1 MARFILRQPISFL
14 DGTGFS
20 ITGGNEEITL
30 TENTTVTF
38 NIGQDVSTNS
48 SVIFNTVTSSLF
60 NVDDSSIK
68 IENQSIT
75 GNTSII
81 SNFTISNNLVAAQ
94 NVTVQGGVTAEEFI
108 SELTQSTIIF
118 KSGSTQFGDTIDDLH
133 NLTGSLSLSGSFIT
147 NGVEVSEISNDTAL
161 TDGSSQALI
170 TENALKTYLTTETE
184 DFQNYLRKSFVHTGS
199 FVSSATQSFTAVT
212 ASAPLGITTTTIEDF
227 MFFNN
232 GTFMET
238 DALTMQQSGSRM
250 FLFINTDS
258 IGYDLDNNDE
268 IVAFGKFNS

>member
-212 ASAPLGITTTTIEDF
+212 ASAPSGIATTTIEDF

-238 DALTMQQSGSRM
+238 DALRIQQSGSRM

>member
-30 TENTTVTF
+30 TENTSVTF

-81 SNFTISNNLVAAQ
+81 SDFTISNNFFL
-94 NVTVQGGVTAEEFI
+94 G
-108 SELTQSTIIF
+108 
-118 KSGSTQFGDTIDDLH
+118 
-133 NLTGSLSLSGSFIT
+133 LS
-147 NGVEVSEISNDTAL
+147 N
-161 TDGSSQALI
+161 
-170 TENALKTYLTTETE
+170 
-184 DFQNYLRKSFVHTGS
+184 
-199 FVSSATQSFTAVT
+199 
-212 ASAPLGITTTTIEDF
+212 
-227 MFFNN
+227 
-232 GTFMET
+232 
-238 DALTMQQSGSRM
+238 
-250 FLFINTDS
+250 
-258 IGYDLDNNDE
+258 
-268 IVAFGKFNS
+268 

>member
-48 SVIFNTVTSSLF
+48 NVIFNTVTSSLL
-60 NVDDSSIK
+60 NVDNSSIK
-68 IENQSIT
+68 LENQSIT

-81 SNFTISNNLVAAQ
+81 SDFTISNNLVANQ

-108 SELTQSTIIF
+108 SELTQSTTIF

-212 ASAPLGITTTTIEDF
+212 PSAPSGIATTTIEDF

-238 DALTMQQSGSRM
+238 DALTIQQSGSKM

>member
-108 SELTQSTIIF
+108 SELTQSTTIF

-212 ASAPLGITTTTIEDF
+212 ASAPSGIATTTIEDF

-238 DALTMQQSGSRM
+238 DALTIQQSGSKM

>member
-38 NIGQDVSTNS
+38 NIGQEVSTNS

-108 SELTQSTIIF
+108 SELTQSTLIF

-212 ASAPLGITTTTIEDF
+212 ASAPSGIATTTIEDF

-238 DALTMQQSGSRM
+238 DALRIQQSGSRM

>member
-30 TENTTVTF
+30 TENTTITF

-48 SVIFNTVTSSLF
+48 NVIFNTVTSSLL
-60 NVDDSSIK
+60 NVDNSSIK
-68 IENQSIT
+68 LENQSIT

-81 SNFTISNNLVAAQ
+81 SDFTISNNLVANQ

-108 SELTQSTIIF
+108 SELTQSTTIF

-212 ASAPLGITTTTIEDF
+212 ASAPSGIATTTIEDF

-238 DALTMQQSGSRM
+238 DALTIQQSGSKM

>member
-1 MARFILRQPISFL
+1 MVNTTSDKSITDQIYISFNFL
-14 DGTGFS
+14 YFLTALFKLLLSMGFS
-20 ITGGNEEITL
+20 
-30 TENTTVTF
+30 F
-38 NIGQDVSTNS
+38 
-48 SVIFNTVTSSLF
+48 VISFERELHTHP
-60 NVDDSSIK
+60 
-68 IENQSIT
+68 
-75 GNTSII
+75 
-81 SNFTISNNLVAAQ
+81 
-94 NVTVQGGVTAEEFI
+94 GGVCTHTLVGFGSCLYTMI
-108 SELTQSTIIF
+108 SVHLNDKYNSDSADPARICAQIVSGMGFLGSATIF

-212 ASAPLGITTTTIEDF
+212 ASAPSGIATTTIEDF

-238 DALTMQQSGSRM
+238 DALTIQQSGSKM

>member
-1 MARFILRQPISFL
+1 M
-14 DGTGFS
+14 
-20 ITGGNEEITL
+20 
-30 TENTTVTF
+30 
-38 NIGQDVSTNS
+38 
-48 SVIFNTVTSSLF
+48 
-60 NVDDSSIK
+60 
-68 IENQSIT
+68 
-75 GNTSII
+75 
-81 SNFTISNNLVAAQ
+81 
-94 NVTVQGGVTAEEFI
+94 
-108 SELTQSTIIF
+108 
-118 KSGSTQFGDTIDDLH
+118 
-133 NLTGSLSLSGSFIT
+133 SGSFIT

-199 FVSSATQSFTAVT
+199 FVSSATQSFTTVT
-212 ASAPLGITTTTIEDF
+212 ASAPSGIATTTIEDF

-238 DALTMQQSGSRM
+238 DALAIQQSGSRM
-250 FLFINTDS
+250 LLFINTDS

>member
-30 TENTTVTF
+30 TENTTITF

-48 SVIFNTVTSSLF
+48 NVIFNTVTSSLL
-60 NVDDSSIK
+60 NVDNSSIK
-68 IENQSIT
+68 LENQSIT

-81 SNFTISNNLVAAQ
+81 SDFTISNNLVANQ

-108 SELTQSTIIF
+108 SELTQSTTIF

-170 TENALKTYLTTETE
+170 TENALRTYLTTEAE

-212 ASAPLGITTTTIEDF
+212 ASAPSGIATTTIEDF

-238 DALTMQQSGSRM
+238 DALTIQQSGSKM

>member
-48 SVIFNTVTSSLF
+48 NVIFNTVTSSLL
-60 NVDDSSIK
+60 NVDNSSIK
-68 IENQSIT
+68 LENQSIT

-81 SNFTISNNLVAAQ
+81 SDFTISNNLVANQ

-108 SELTQSTIIF
+108 SELTQSTTIF

-212 ASAPLGITTTTIEDF
+212 ASAPSGIATTTIEDF

-238 DALTMQQSGSRM
+238 DALTIQQSGSRM

>member
-48 SVIFNTVTSSLF
+48 NVIFNTVTSSLL
-60 NVDDSSIK
+60 NVDNSSIK
-68 IENQSIT
+68 VENQSIT

-81 SNFTISNNLVAAQ
+81 SDFTISNNLVAAQ

-108 SELTQSTIIF
+108 SELTQSTTIF

-212 ASAPLGITTTTIEDF
+212 ASAPSGIATTTIEDF

-238 DALTMQQSGSRM
+238 DALTIQQSGSKM

>member
-38 NIGQDVSTNS
+38 NIGQEVSTNS

-81 SNFTISNNLVAAQ
+81 SDFTISSNLVANQ
-94 NVTVQGGVTAEEFI
+94 NMTVQGGVTAEEFI
-108 SELTQSTIIF
+108 SELTQSTTIF

-212 ASAPLGITTTTIEDF
+212 ASAPSGIATTTIEDF

-238 DALTMQQSGSRM
+238 DALRIQQSGSRM

>member
-108 SELTQSTIIF
+108 SELTQSTTIF

-212 ASAPLGITTTTIEDF
+212 ASAPSGIATTTIEDF

-238 DALTMQQSGSRM
+238 DALTIQQSGSRM

>member
-48 SVIFNTVTSSLF
+48 NVIFNTVSSSLL
-60 NVDDSSIK
+60 NVDNSSIK
-68 IENQSIT
+68 LENQSIT

-81 SNFTISNNLVAAQ
+81 SDFTISNNLVANQ

-108 SELTQSTIIF
+108 SELTQSTTIF

-212 ASAPLGITTTTIEDF
+212 ASAPSGIATTTIEDF

-238 DALTMQQSGSRM
+238 DALTIQQSGSKM